1 MNVKDFLNTVS
12 NQIKYKPVRE
22 IITEELKEHI
32 DEIISE
38 NTTNGLSEELA
49 EEIAVKQMG
58 NPVQIGKNLNKIH
71 KPKMDWITLILTL
84 ILILIS
90 GQFAILFHPDVSFNK
105 GTLGL
110 NDFMTAKLQY
120 IIFAITIL
128 FSIFTYFYD
137 YRKIYKHSKIIYI
150 LAAILNIIAFF
161 RGCRENGNL
170 ILGLAP
176 ITWVSP
182 TTFTNLMYII
192 AFAGFIKNLKT
203 KTSTQKI
210 MIIISSCFSVITA
223 LLINFVSGFLLVSTY
238 LIIITV
244 NLLKEKQTK
253 NTLALWISS
262 IILFSLL
269 ATVICIIPTLKMN
282 NEDKLNKVI
291 TNDFDIT
298 NNYTSIRKK
307 MERGNKMNKIFKYS
321 LVPMA
326 IVITLASV
334 FLLNKRSNTNN
345 VLDSDVKNNDV
356 IIVNSIDNN
365 SDNAKLDIDGRS
377 EDITTDDLYKIYPLL
392 KDIVVPNDYNING
405 IIKCYLFN
413 DDTGK
418 YDKLYGYNIIYSG
431 GNNKYIDIFILID
444 TTKRLRCFSIDTG
457 KMRNSIINGNNI
469 KIMGEDKN
477 YYAIFSYNNINF
489 DIETTGIS
497 EGEFIQLIKSIVK

>member
-1 MNVKDFLNTVS
+1 
-12 NQIKYKPVRE
+12 
-22 IITEELKEHI
+22 
-32 DEIISE
+32 
-38 NTTNGLSEELA
+38 
-49 EEIAVKQMG
+49 
-58 NPVQIGKNLNKIH
+58 
-71 KPKMDWITLILTL
+71 
-84 ILILIS
+84 
-90 GQFAILFHPDVSFNK
+90 
-105 GTLGL
+105 
-110 NDFMTAKLQY
+110 
-120 IIFAITIL
+120 
-128 FSIFTYFYD
+128 
-137 YRKIYKHSKIIYI
+137 
-150 LAAILNIIAFF
+150 
-161 RGCRENGNL
+161 
-170 ILGLAP
+170 
-176 ITWVSP
+176 
-182 TTFTNLMYII
+182 
-192 AFAGFIKNLKT
+192 
-203 KTSTQKI
+203 
-210 MIIISSCFSVITA
+210 
-223 LLINFVSGFLLVSTY
+223 
-238 LIIITV
+238 
-244 NLLKEKQTK
+244 
-253 NTLALWISS
+253 
-262 IILFSLL
+262 
-269 ATVICIIPTLKMN
+269 MN
-282 NEDKLNKVI
+282 NEEVI

-392 KDIVVPNDYNING
+392 KDING

>member
-1 MNVKDFLNTVS
+1 
-12 NQIKYKPVRE
+12 
-22 IITEELKEHI
+22 
-32 DEIISE
+32 
-38 NTTNGLSEELA
+38 
-49 EEIAVKQMG
+49 
-58 NPVQIGKNLNKIH
+58 
-71 KPKMDWITLILTL
+71 
-84 ILILIS
+84 
-90 GQFAILFHPDVSFNK
+90 
-105 GTLGL
+105 
-110 NDFMTAKLQY
+110 
-120 IIFAITIL
+120 
-128 FSIFTYFYD
+128 
-137 YRKIYKHSKIIYI
+137 
-150 LAAILNIIAFF
+150 
-161 RGCRENGNL
+161 
-170 ILGLAP
+170 
-176 ITWVSP
+176 
-182 TTFTNLMYII
+182 
-192 AFAGFIKNLKT
+192 
-203 KTSTQKI
+203 
-210 MIIISSCFSVITA
+210 
-223 LLINFVSGFLLVSTY
+223 
-238 LIIITV
+238 
-244 NLLKEKQTK
+244 
-253 NTLALWISS
+253 
-262 IILFSLL
+262 
-269 ATVICIIPTLKMN
+269 MN

-413 DDTGK
+413 DDTDK

-431 GNNKYIDIFILID
+431 GNNKYIDIFILTA
-444 TTKRLRCFSIDTG
+444 TTKRLRCFSIDTDEM
-457 KMRNSIINGNNI
+457 KSSIINGNSI

-489 DIETTGIS
+489 DVETTGIS

>member
-1 MNVKDFLNTVS
+1 M
-12 NQIKYKPVRE
+12 
-22 IITEELKEHI
+22 
-32 DEIISE
+32 
-38 NTTNGLSEELA
+38 TN
-49 EEIAVKQMG
+49 
-58 NPVQIGKNLNKIH
+58 
-71 KPKMDWITLILTL
+71 
-84 ILILIS
+84 
-90 GQFAILFHPDVSFNK
+90 
-105 GTLGL
+105 
-110 NDFMTAKLQY
+110 
-120 IIFAITIL
+120 
-128 FSIFTYFYD
+128 
-137 YRKIYKHSKIIYI
+137 R
-150 LAAILNIIAFF
+150 
-161 RGCRENGNL
+161 
-170 ILGLAP
+170 
-176 ITWVSP
+176 
-182 TTFTNLMYII
+182 
-192 AFAGFIKNLKT
+192 
-203 KTSTQKI
+203 
-210 MIIISSCFSVITA
+210 
-223 LLINFVSGFLLVSTY
+223 
-238 LIIITV
+238 
-244 NLLKEKQTK
+244 
-253 NTLALWISS
+253 
-262 IILFSLL
+262 
-269 ATVICIIPTLKMN
+269 
-282 NEDKLNKVI
+282 DKLNKVI

-307 MERGNKMNKIFKYS
+307 MKRGNKMNKIFKYS

-431 GNNKYIDIFILID
+431 GNNKYIDIFILTD
-444 TTKRLRCFSIDTG
+444 TTKRLRCFSIDTDE
-457 KMRNSIINGNNI
+457 MRNSIINGNSI

-489 DIETTGIS
+489 DVETTGIS

>member
-1 MNVKDFLNTVS
+1 
-12 NQIKYKPVRE
+12 
-22 IITEELKEHI
+22 
-32 DEIISE
+32 
-38 NTTNGLSEELA
+38 
-49 EEIAVKQMG
+49 
-58 NPVQIGKNLNKIH
+58 
-71 KPKMDWITLILTL
+71 
-84 ILILIS
+84 
-90 GQFAILFHPDVSFNK
+90 
-105 GTLGL
+105 
-110 NDFMTAKLQY
+110 
-120 IIFAITIL
+120 
-128 FSIFTYFYD
+128 
-137 YRKIYKHSKIIYI
+137 
-150 LAAILNIIAFF
+150 
-161 RGCRENGNL
+161 
-170 ILGLAP
+170 
-176 ITWVSP
+176 
-182 TTFTNLMYII
+182 
-192 AFAGFIKNLKT
+192 
-203 KTSTQKI
+203 
-210 MIIISSCFSVITA
+210 
-223 LLINFVSGFLLVSTY
+223 
-238 LIIITV
+238 
-244 NLLKEKQTK
+244 
-253 NTLALWISS
+253 
-262 IILFSLL
+262 
-269 ATVICIIPTLKMN
+269 MN

-444 TTKRLRCFSIDTG
+444 TTKRLRCFSIDTDEM
-457 KMRNSIINGNNI
+457 KNSIINGNSI

-497 EGEFIQLIKSIVK
+497 EGEFIQLIKSMVK

>member
-1 MNVKDFLNTVS
+1 
-12 NQIKYKPVRE
+12 
-22 IITEELKEHI
+22 
-32 DEIISE
+32 
-38 NTTNGLSEELA
+38 
-49 EEIAVKQMG
+49 
-58 NPVQIGKNLNKIH
+58 
-71 KPKMDWITLILTL
+71 
-84 ILILIS
+84 
-90 GQFAILFHPDVSFNK
+90 
-105 GTLGL
+105 
-110 NDFMTAKLQY
+110 
-120 IIFAITIL
+120 
-128 FSIFTYFYD
+128 
-137 YRKIYKHSKIIYI
+137 
-150 LAAILNIIAFF
+150 
-161 RGCRENGNL
+161 
-170 ILGLAP
+170 
-176 ITWVSP
+176 
-182 TTFTNLMYII
+182 
-192 AFAGFIKNLKT
+192 
-203 KTSTQKI
+203 
-210 MIIISSCFSVITA
+210 
-223 LLINFVSGFLLVSTY
+223 
-238 LIIITV
+238 
-244 NLLKEKQTK
+244 
-253 NTLALWISS
+253 
-262 IILFSLL
+262 
-269 ATVICIIPTLKMN
+269 MN

-307 MERGNKMNKIFKYS
+307 MKRGNKMNKIFNYS

-444 TTKRLRCFSIDTG
+444 TTKRLRCFSIDTDE
-457 KMRNSIINGNNI
+457 MRNSIINGNSI

-489 DIETTGIS
+489 DIETAGIS
-497 EGEFIQLIKSIVK
+497 GEDFIQLLKSIIK

>member
-1 MNVKDFLNTVS
+1 
-12 NQIKYKPVRE
+12 
-22 IITEELKEHI
+22 
-32 DEIISE
+32 
-38 NTTNGLSEELA
+38 
-49 EEIAVKQMG
+49 
-58 NPVQIGKNLNKIH
+58 
-71 KPKMDWITLILTL
+71 
-84 ILILIS
+84 
-90 GQFAILFHPDVSFNK
+90 
-105 GTLGL
+105 
-110 NDFMTAKLQY
+110 
-120 IIFAITIL
+120 
-128 FSIFTYFYD
+128 
-137 YRKIYKHSKIIYI
+137 
-150 LAAILNIIAFF
+150 
-161 RGCRENGNL
+161 
-170 ILGLAP
+170 
-176 ITWVSP
+176 
-182 TTFTNLMYII
+182 
-192 AFAGFIKNLKT
+192 
-203 KTSTQKI
+203 
-210 MIIISSCFSVITA
+210 
-223 LLINFVSGFLLVSTY
+223 
-238 LIIITV
+238 
-244 NLLKEKQTK
+244 
-253 NTLALWISS
+253 
-262 IILFSLL
+262 
-269 ATVICIIPTLKMN
+269 MN

-307 MERGNKMNKIFKYS
+307 MGRGNKMNKIFKYS

-365 SDNAKLDIDGRS
+365 FDNAKLDIDGRS

-497 EGEFIQLIKSIVK
+497 EEEFIQLIKSIVK

>member
-1 MNVKDFLNTVS
+1 
-12 NQIKYKPVRE
+12 
-22 IITEELKEHI
+22 
-32 DEIISE
+32 
-38 NTTNGLSEELA
+38 
-49 EEIAVKQMG
+49 
-58 NPVQIGKNLNKIH
+58 
-71 KPKMDWITLILTL
+71 
-84 ILILIS
+84 
-90 GQFAILFHPDVSFNK
+90 
-105 GTLGL
+105 
-110 NDFMTAKLQY
+110 
-120 IIFAITIL
+120 
-128 FSIFTYFYD
+128 
-137 YRKIYKHSKIIYI
+137 
-150 LAAILNIIAFF
+150 
-161 RGCRENGNL
+161 
-170 ILGLAP
+170 
-176 ITWVSP
+176 
-182 TTFTNLMYII
+182 
-192 AFAGFIKNLKT
+192 
-203 KTSTQKI
+203 
-210 MIIISSCFSVITA
+210 
-223 LLINFVSGFLLVSTY
+223 
-238 LIIITV
+238 
-244 NLLKEKQTK
+244 
-253 NTLALWISS
+253 
-262 IILFSLL
+262 
-269 ATVICIIPTLKMN
+269 MN

-444 TTKRLRCFSIDTG
+444 TTKRLRCFSIDTDEM
-457 KMRNSIINGNNI
+457 KSSTINGNSI
-469 KIMGEDKN
+469 KIMGETKY